1 MELARVAEARLTAIQ
16 DLAEKPLV
24 NLDNAEKVSI
34 ALRDSVNVEEKYEEK
49 ILKENTSL
57 TGIRCTEEDA
67 GWVDCEEQGSFVSLK
82 CKLD

>member
-34 ALRDSVNVEEKYEEK
+34 ALRDSENVEEKYEGK
-49 ILKENTSL
+49 ILERNYKPYRNT
-57 TGIRCTEEDA
+57 
-67 GWVDCEEQGSFVSLK
+67 VH
-82 CKLD
+82 